1 MRLPEQFRSSSFR
14 IAVAYSALFFVS
26 TMAILGLTYLAA
38 TADALGTV
46 RASLT
51 GDMANMR
58 TVYQTEGRAE
68 LVEDVARRAR
78 EAPDDRFFLL
88 ADEAGASVA
97 GNLPPAAFRPGWSNH
112 RLDDGLVRSDP
123 ALRTIAGFNSDNELR
138 LLGIGET
145 LNDGL
150 RLMAARD
157 AHALDETQEIIVA
170 GLLWGGVVTSF
181 LALAGGYVLS
191 LGPTR
196 RVDAIAESLRT
207 ILTGRFDVRLPRT
220 GKRDEIDRMA
230 GDINAML
237 DRIEVLVASLKQVS
251 TDIAHDLRTP
261 LSRLRQKLERTRR
274 QSRSVEEYEATLDQA
289 IGETDTII
297 ETFNA
302 LLRIAQIEAGARREK
317 FADLDLSALL
327 NELFELFGSVAED
340 AGHVM
345 TARVEPGLHALGD
358 RDLLMQL
365 FTNLIENAITHVPA
379 PGRIELT
386 AAPGDGSEVVVTVAD
401 DGPGVPQ
408 SERERIFRR
417 LYRLD
422 ASRTTPG
429 SGLGLSMAEAIADL
443 HAARIEALDNAPG
456 LRMRIVFAA
465 GHGDAAIDR
474 RVPALEPV

>member
-51 GDMANMR
+51 DDMATMR
-58 TVYQTEGRAE
+58 KVYQTEGRDE
-68 LVEDVARRAR
+68 LVKEVARRAR

-88 ADEAGASVA
+88 IDEADTSVA

-112 RLDDGLVRSDP
+112 RLDDALVQADP
-123 ALRTIAGFNSDNELR
+123 SLRTIAGFNSDNELR

-145 LNDGL
+145 LGDGL

-170 GLLWGGVVTSF
+170 GLLWGGIVTSF
-181 LALAGGYVLS
+181 LALAGGYILS

-220 GKRDEIDRMA
+220 GKRDEIDRMSA
-230 GDINAML
+230 DINAML

-261 LSRLRQKLERTRR
+261 LSRLRQKLERMRR
-274 QSRSVEEYEATLDQA
+274 QARTVGEYEAVMDQA

-302 LLRIAQIEAGARREK
+302 LLRIAQIEAGARKEK
-317 FADLDLSALL
+317 FADVDLSTLL
-327 NELFELFGSVAED
+327 VELFELFGSVAED
-340 AGHVM
+340 RGHRM
-345 TARVEPGLHALGD
+345 TASIAENLNAFGD
-358 RDLLMQL
+358 RDLLTQL
-365 FTNLIENAITHVPA
+365 FSNLIENAITHVPA
-379 PGRIELT
+379 PGRIEL
-386 AAPGDGSEVVVTVAD
+386 AAGRAGDGDVTVAVLD
-401 DGPGVPQ
+401 DGPGVPEA
-408 SERERIFRR
+408 ERRRIFRR

-429 SGLGLSMAEAIADL
+429 SGLGLAMAEAIAEL
-443 HAARIEALDNAPG
+443 HNATIEALDNNPG
-456 LRMRIVFAA
+456 LRMQVRFRPATA
-465 GHGDAAIDR
+465 DADLAR
-474 RVPALEPV
+474 RKPALAAS